1 MFARFFRPPAASYF
15 LFGPR
20 GTGKSTWLRDRY
32 PEALFIDLIDP
43 ENARFYAAAPERLR
57 RTVAASPGR
66 RPVVIDE
73 VQRVPELLPVVHQLV
88 ELDKGLRFV
97 LTGSSARKLRR
108 RGVDLLAGRALLTTM
123 HPFMAAELGGAFNL
137 ERALALGLIP
147 MVVDAADPRATLR
160 TYAALYV
167 REEVQEEGLVRNVGA
182 FSRFLEAV
190 SFSHAGVLNLSNLAR
205 ECQVDRKAAAAYLE
219 VLQDL
224 LLAFTLPVFTRRAQR
239 RLSTHPKLYLMDAGL
254 FRSLRPTGP
263 LDRPDELAG
272 AALEGLVAQ
281 HLRAWI
287 AYSNRDD
294 SLSFWR
300 TRAGS
305 EVDFVLYGESGLFA
319 IEVKSGAVLQ
329 PRDFRGLRAFTQ
341 DYPVATPVL
350 LYRGPRRIRE
360 HGVLCLPCAPFLRAL
375 DPQQSFPDL
384 LATIRDRVG
393 HGDCSD
399 Q

>member
-73 VQRVPELLPVVHQLV
+73 VQRVPELLAVVHQLV

-123 HPFMAAELGGAFNL
+123 HPFMAAELGSAFSL
-137 ERALALGLIP
+137 DRALALGLIP

-239 RLSTHPKLYLMDAGL
+239 RMSMHPKLYLMDAGL
-254 FRSLRPTGP
+254 FRSLRPIGP
-263 LDRPDELAG
+263 LDRPEELAG

-305 EVDFVLYGESGLFA
+305 EVDFILYGESGLFA

-341 DYPVATPVL
+341 DYPVATPIL

-375 DPQQSFPDL
+375 DPKQPFSAI
-384 LATIRDRVG
+384 LATVRERGG
-393 HGDCSD
+393 HGDGSD

>member
-1 MFARFFRPPAASYF
+1 MFARFFRPPAGSYF

-20 GTGKSTWLRDRY
+20 GTGKSTWLRKRY
-32 PEALFIDLIDP
+32 PEALLIDLIDP
-43 ENARFYAAAPERLR
+43 ETARFYAAAPERLR
-57 RTVAASPGR
+57 HTLAASPCR

-73 VQRVPELLPVVHQLV
+73 LQRVPELLPVVHQLI
-88 ELDKGLRFV
+88 ELDKRLRFV

-108 RGVDLLAGRALLTTM
+108 TGVDLLAGRALLTTM
-123 HPFMAAELGGAFNL
+123 HPFMAAELGGAFSL
-137 ERALALGLIP
+137 DRALALGLVP
-147 MVVDAADPRATLR
+147 LVVDAAEPEAALR
-160 TYAALYV
+160 SYAALYV
-167 REEVQEEGLVRNVGA
+167 REEVQAEGLVRNVGA

-205 ECQVDRKAAAAYLE
+205 ECQVERKTAAGYLE

-254 FRSLRPTGP
+254 FRSLRPRGP
-263 LDRPDELAG
+263 LDRPEELAG

-281 HLRAWI
+281 HLTAWI
-287 AYSNRDD
+287 GYSRRDD
-294 SLSFWR
+294 RLSFWR

-319 IEVKSGAVLQ
+319 IEVKSGATLQ
-329 PRDFRGLRAFTQ
+329 PRDFSGLRAFAA
-341 DYPVATPVL
+341 DYPAATPVL

-360 HGVLCLPCAPFLRAL
+360 RGVLCLPCAPFLRAL
-375 DPQQSFPDL
+375 TPERSFSDILAAVQDP
-384 LATIRDRVG
+384 
-393 HGDCSD
+393 
-399 Q
+399 

>member
-1 MFARFFRPPAASYF
+1 MFARFFRPPAGSYF

-20 GTGKSTWLRDRY
+20 GTGKSTWLRERY
-32 PEALFIDLIDP
+32 PEALLIDLIDP
-43 ENARFYAAAPERLR
+43 ETARFYAAAPERLR
-57 RTVAASPGR
+57 HTLAASPRR

-73 VQRVPELLPVVHQLV
+73 VQRVPELLPVVHQLI
-88 ELDKGLRFV
+88 ELDKRLRFV

-108 RGVDLLAGRALLTTM
+108 TGVDLLAGRALLTTM
-123 HPFMAAELGGAFNL
+123 HPFMAAELGGAFSL
-137 ERALALGLIP
+137 DRALALGLVP
-147 MVVDAADPRATLR
+147 LVVDAAEPEAALR
-160 TYAALYV
+160 SYAALYV
-167 REEVQEEGLVRNVGA
+167 REEVQAEGLVRNVGA

-205 ECQVDRKAAAAYLE
+205 ECQVERKTAAGYLE

-254 FRSLRPTGP
+254 FRSLRPRGP
-263 LDRPDELAG
+263 LDRPEELAG

-281 HLRAWI
+281 HLTAWI
-287 AYSNRDD
+287 GYSRRDD
-294 SLSFWR
+294 RLSFWR

-319 IEVKSGAVLQ
+319 IEVKSGATLQ
-329 PRDFRGLRAFTQ
+329 PRDFSGLRAFAA
-341 DYPVATPVL
+341 DYPAATPVL

-360 HGVLCLPCAPFLRAL
+360 RGVLCLPCAPFLRAL
-375 DPQQSFPDL
+375 TPERSFSDILAAVQDP
-384 LATIRDRVG
+384 
-393 HGDCSD
+393 
-399 Q
+399 

>member
-97 LTGSSARKLRR
+97 LTGSSVRKLRR

-123 HPFMAAELGGAFNL
+123 HPFMAAELGGAFSL

-239 RLSTHPKLYLMDAGL
+239 RLSVHPKLYLMDAGL

-263 LDRPDELAG
+263 LDRPEEMAG

-360 HGVLCLPCAPFLRAL
+360 RGVLCLPCAPFLRAL
-375 DPQQSFPDL
+375 DPEQSFSAI
-384 LATIRDRVG
+384 LATVRDRVG
-393 HGDCSD
+393 HGDGSD

>member
-1 MFARFFRPPAASYF
+1 MFARFFRPPAGSYF

-20 GTGKSTWLRDRY
+20 GTGKSTWLRERY
-32 PEALFIDLIDP
+32 PEALLIDLIDP
-43 ENARFYAAAPERLR
+43 ETARFYAAAPERLR
-57 RTVAASPGR
+57 HTLAASPRR

-73 VQRVPELLPVVHQLV
+73 VQRVPELLPVVHQLI
-88 ELDKGLRFV
+88 ELDKRLRFV

-108 RGVDLLAGRALLTTM
+108 TGVDLLAGRALLTTM
-123 HPFMAAELGGAFNL
+123 HPFMAAELGGAFSL
-137 ERALALGLIP
+137 DRALALGLVP
-147 MVVDAADPRATLR
+147 LVVDAAEPEAALR
-160 TYAALYV
+160 SYAALYV
-167 REEVQEEGLVRNVGA
+167 REEVQAEGLVRNVGA

-205 ECQVDRKAAAAYLE
+205 ECQVERKTAAGYLE

-254 FRSLRPTGP
+254 FRSLRPRGP
-263 LDRPDELAG
+263 LDRPVELAG

-281 HLRAWI
+281 HLTAWI
-287 AYSNRDD
+287 GYSRRDD
-294 SLSFWR
+294 RLSFWR

-319 IEVKSGAVLQ
+319 IEVKSGATLQ
-329 PRDFRGLRAFTQ
+329 PRDFSGLRAFAA
-341 DYPVATPVL
+341 DYPAATPVL

-360 HGVLCLPCAPFLRAL
+360 RGVLCLPCAPFLRAL
-375 DPQQSFPDL
+375 TPERSFSDILAAVQDP
-384 LATIRDRVG
+384 
-393 HGDCSD
+393 
-399 Q
+399 